1 MKSFAPLLACAAC
14 LLTVPAYA
22 ASSASTDNPVVL
34 AGAQFC
40 VGPACVGRSHDRDG
54 RYRHGRE
61 YHQHYRDDRGYGY
74 DRDQGYDRDRGDYRY
89 GR

>member
-1 MKSFAPLLACAAC
+1 MKSFALLLACGAC

-22 ASSASTDNPVVL
+22 ASSAWTDNPVVL
-34 AGAQFC
+34 AGAHFC
-40 VGPACVGRSHDRDG
+40 VGPACVGRSHDRDW
-54 RYRHGRE
+54 RYRRE